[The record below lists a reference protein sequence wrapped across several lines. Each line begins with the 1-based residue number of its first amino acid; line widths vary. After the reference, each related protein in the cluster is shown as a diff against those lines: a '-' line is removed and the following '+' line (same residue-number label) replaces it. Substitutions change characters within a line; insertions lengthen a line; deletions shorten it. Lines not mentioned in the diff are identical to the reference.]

1 MKRFSM
7 LMALAVLVA
16 GSAAA
21 QNLQGRTMYVSSK
34 TVEIKSS
41 TGFFADT
48 LGTLE
53 YGDQVTVLEE
63 DGKWVKIA
71 AAQKAS
77 VSGWVLSANLT
88 GKRIVSS
95 GNRNT
100 ASANELALA
109 GKGFSEEVENAYR
122 KDAVVSYTE
131 IDAMEAF
138 RIPRQELYNFLVEG
152 RLSLGDR
159 DEP

>member
-7 LMALAVLVA
+7 LMALVVLAAVF
-16 GSAAA
+16 AAA
-21 QNLQGRTMYVSSK
+21 QNLQGKIMFVSSK
-34 TVEIKSS
+34 TAELKSS

-48 LGTLE
+48 LGILE

-63 DGKWVKIA
+63 NGKWVKIA
-71 AAQKAS
+71 AVQKPS
-77 VSGWVLSANLT
+77 LSGWIVSANLT
-88 GKRIVSS
+88 TKRIISS

-122 KDAVVSYTE
+122 KDTVISYAE
-131 IDAMEAF
+131 IDAMEAW
-138 RIPRQELYNFLVEG
+138 RIPQQELYNFLVAG
-152 RLSLGDR
+152 HLSLGDK
-159 DEP
+159 

>member
-7 LMALAVLVA
+7 LMALVVLAA
-16 GSAAA
+16 GFVTA

-34 TVEIKSS
+34 TVELKSS

-48 LGTLE
+48 LGVLE

-63 DGKWVKIA
+63 NGKWVKVTA
-71 AAQKAS
+71 VQRAS
-77 VSGWVLSANLT
+77 VSGWIISANLT
-88 GKRIVSS
+88 TKRIISS

-100 ASANELALA
+100 ASADELALA

-131 IDAMEAF
+131 IDAMEAR
-138 RIPRQELYNFLVEG
+138 RIPREELYKFLTEG
-152 RLSLGDR
+152 HLSLGDS